1 MKTAK
6 LLFIVALTALI
17 LSACGGNEKKGSTTL
32 KTLTDSLSY
41 CMGVQTANFLE
52 ADIDSFKMAIF
63 EKGVKDSKGKK
74 SVLTDEQIGKVM
86 RHFMEAQKAKMSV
99 KNLADA
105 KKFLAEN
112 KKKPGVITTASGLQY
127 TVLKEGTGPR
137 PVRTDVVKVHYHGTF
152 LNGKVFDS
160 SVQRGQP
167 VDIPLASVI
176 PGWTEGIPLMTVGSK
191 YRFFISPELGY
202 GANGMGPIEPNQCL
216 IFDVELFEIVKTPP
230 PSAMKAPARKAK

>member
-1 MKTAK
+1 MKIAK
-6 LLFIVALTALI
+6 MLLVLALTALI
-17 LSACGGNEKKGSTTL
+17 LTACGDNDKKGSTTL

-52 ADIDSFKMAIF
+52 TDIDSFNVKVF
-63 EKGVKDSKGKK
+63 EKGIKDAKGKK
-74 SVLTDEQIGKVM
+74 SALTDEQIGGVM
-86 RHFMEAQKAKMSV
+86 RRFMEAQKAKMGV

-112 KKKPGVITTASGLQY
+112 KKKPGVITTESGLQY
-127 TVLKEGTGPR
+127 TVLKEGNGPR

-152 LNGKVFDS
+152 LNGEVFDS

-167 VDIPLASVI
+167 VDIPLTSVI
-176 PGWTEGIPLMTVGSK
+176 PGWTEGIPLMKCGSK

-202 GANGMGPIEPNQCL
+202 GANGMGPIAPNQCL

-230 PSAMKAPARKAK
+230 PSAMGAPGKVRR

>member
-6 LLFIVALTALI
+6 MLVIVAITALI
-17 LSACGGNEKKGSTTL
+17 LTACGENNKKESTTI

-52 ADIDSFKMAIF
+52 TDIDSFNVAVF
-63 EKGVKDSKGKK
+63 EKGIKDAKVKKAL
-74 SVLTDEQIGKVM
+74 LTDEQIGTVM
-86 RHFMEAQKAKMSV
+86 RRFMEAQKAKMGV

-112 KKKPGVITTASGLQY
+112 KKKPGVKTTESGLQY
-127 TVLKEGTGPR
+127 TVLKEGNGPR
-137 PVRTDVVKVHYHGTF
+137 PTAADVVKVHYHGTF
-152 LNGKVFDS
+152 LNGEVFDS

-167 VDIPLASVI
+167 VDIPLSSVI

-202 GANGMGPIEPNQCL
+202 GTNGMGPIAPNQCL
-216 IFDVELFEIVKTPP
+216 IFDVELFEIVKKPAKN
-230 PSAMKAPARKAK
+230 AMKAPAKNQR